1 MAIYVGCN
9 ATRIYWKPH
18 FSQILKADLDDLNS
32 PHKSVLIW
40 YVDVLLL
47 CSKCLTKSPQD
58 TLYLL
63 QKLTLKGHKVSKEKL
78 QFCKTGVKYLGHR
91 VVTEGQ
97 KSRWNQ
103 GGSWNAGTEK
113 PDPYRPSLPSAITIM
128 KEYNPSPR
136 PPHREKVSALLFPD
150 PVYMPPP
157 ISKWPA
163 RPLSHSLYPGY
174 KSGLR
179 TLFNVVLPWAG
190 LLFSEHLPLINLI
203 SVSFCLMSGNS
214 FPTCTWTTTCYSV
227 SVL

>member
-1 MAIYVGCN
+1 MQLLVSLYTLILVSFCLYLEWMAIYVGCN

-113 PDPYRPSLPSAITIM
+113 PDPYRPSLPHVVTI
-128 KEYNPSPR
+128 NGT
-136 PPHREKVSALLFPD
+136 V
-150 PVYMPPP
+150 
-157 ISKWPA
+157 
-163 RPLSHSLYPGY
+163 
-174 KSGLR
+174 
-179 TLFNVVLPWAG
+179 
-190 LLFSEHLPLINLI
+190 
-203 SVSFCLMSGNS
+203 
-214 FPTCTWTTTCYSV
+214 
-227 SVL
+227 